1 MTPASESGPVQQSV
15 GRRLYRGM
23 AFALM
28 VGVVGAGLA
37 VVPALFVQSI
47 FIGNAQRCEQQQ
59 ELDIAATG
67 AIETNCAENLDTTP
81 EWLPPSI
88 IVGGGIIGFV
98 GGFGYGLFAPRGDSA
113 KRKEREPS
121 WLPF

>member
-1 MTPASESGPVQQSV
+1 M
-15 GRRLYRGM
+15 GRRFYR
-23 AFALM
+23 AVTFALI

-59 ELDIAATG
+59 TRDLAAFGEIRTP
-67 AIETNCAENLDTTP
+67 CAENLNSTP

-88 IVGGGIIGFV
+88 VVGAGLMGLA
-98 GGFGYGLFAPRGDSA
+98 GGFGYGFIGPRGMP
-113 KRKEREPS
+113 KRTEDREQS